1 MAIMF
6 SDDDDQEGQRVTQ
19 SRLDRKIA
27 FFRGFLKRPNMVASV
42 MPSSRFLERRL
53 VEMGGLASVQ
63 RAVELGPG
71 SGGTTLAFLRSLPES
86 GRLLA
91 IELNPDFARLVDD
104 SIKDRRLTVH
114 PGDARQLP
122 KILEQRDMERPEVIY
137 SGIPFSHLPEE
148 DGLTILRH
156 VRESLAPGGCFIA
169 YQVRDKVAELGRR
182 VMGEPDTDLILL
194 NIPPVRIYRW
204 RV

>member
-1 MAIMF
+1 M
-6 SDDDDQEGQRVTQ
+6 SSNDKHEEGQRVTQ

-27 FFRGFLKRPNMVASV
+27 FFRGFLKRPGMVASV
-42 MPSSRFLERRL
+42 IPSSRFLERRL
-53 VEMGGLASVQ
+53 VEMGDVESAQ
-63 RAVELGPG
+63 RIVELGPG
-71 SGGTTLAFLRSLPES
+71 SGGTTLAFLRSLPRE

-91 IELNPDFARLVDD
+91 VELNPDFARLVDD
-104 SIKDRRLTVH
+104 SIPDPRLTVH
-114 PGDARQLP
+114 PGDARELP
-122 KILEQRDMERPEVIY
+122 QILEERDMERPQVIY

-169 YQVRDKVAELGRR
+169 YQVRDKVAELGRQ

>member
-1 MAIMF
+1 M
-6 SDDDDQEGQRVTQ
+6 TH
-19 SRLDRKIA
+19 SRLERKIA
-27 FFRGFLKRPNMVASV
+27 FFRGFLKRPGMVASV
-42 MPSSRFLERRL
+42 IPSSRFLERRL
-53 VEMGGLASVQ
+53 VEMGRVDHVH
-63 RAVELGPG
+63 RVVELGPG
-71 SGGTTLAFLRSLPES
+71 SGGTTLAFLRSLPAD

-91 IELNPDFARLVDD
+91 VELNPDFAELVGATIDD
-104 SIKDRRLTVH
+104 PRLTVH
-114 PGDARQLP
+114 NGDARRLP
-122 KILEQRDMERPEVIY
+122 RILDEEDMDRPEVVY

-156 VRESLAPGGCFIA
+156 IKNHLAPGGCFIA
-169 YQVRDKVAELGRR
+169 YQVRDKVAELGRQ

>member
-1 MAIMF
+1 MWTE
-6 SDDDDQEGQRVTQ
+6 EGHQLTQ

-42 MPSSRFLERRL
+42 IPSSRFLERRL
-53 VEMGGLASVQ
+53 VEMGKVETAERV
-63 RAVELGPG
+63 VELGPG
-71 SGGTTLAFLRSLPES
+71 SGGTTLAFLRNLPEG

-91 IELNPDFARLVDD
+91 VELNPDFARLVDN
-104 SIKDRRLTVH
+104 SIEDPRLTVH

-122 KILEQRDMERPEVIY
+122 TILEAHDMDRPNVVF

-156 VRESLAPGGCFIA
+156 VRNHLAPGGCFVA
-169 YQVRDKVAELGRR
+169 YQVRDKVAELGRQ
-182 VMGEPDTDLILL
+182 VMGEPEPDMILL